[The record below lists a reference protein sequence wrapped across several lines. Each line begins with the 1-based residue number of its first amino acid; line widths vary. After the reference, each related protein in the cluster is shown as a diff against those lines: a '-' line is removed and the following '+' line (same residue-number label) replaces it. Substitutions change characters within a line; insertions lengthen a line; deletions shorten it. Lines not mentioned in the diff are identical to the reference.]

1 MEQELREKAW
11 LEGYEQAVIDL
22 GLTEKDLENRL

>member
-11 LEGYEQAVIDL
+11 IEGYEQAMSDI
-22 GLTEKDLENRL
+22 GLTEKDMENKL